1 MCFFALLSE
10 IFGLCTLFGIKN
22 KLESKSLCVDELVI
36 PEWSSLL
43 ISAATLPPVIMNV
56 AMDAS

>member
-1 MCFFALLSE
+1 MWFFALLST

-36 PEWSSLL
+36 P
-43 ISAATLPPVIMNV
+43 
-56 AMDAS
+56 D